1 MFIQHAQLQHTFYT
15 HRLPRTAGQIS
26 QQNACC
32 VSLGATAYSPEP
44 TGKSWHGS
52 MLLVNSAQ
60 GRWVDMGGFLGLPGR
75 PTSLNLPCV
84 FQARERA
91 CLKNKT
97 GGTQHQTVAALW
109 SARHTRLLCVPILS
123 WTCIHDHAARTNA
136 HTKLSLRCYFNNDN
150 N

>member
-52 MLLVNSAQ
+52 MFLVNSAQ

-84 FQARERA
+84 FQANERA

-97 GGTQHQTVAALW
+97 GGTRATPNCGCPLVCTSYTPFMCTRTLVYL
-109 SARHTRLLCVPILS
+109 HT
-123 WTCIHDHAARTNA
+123 
-136 HTKLSLRCYFNNDN
+136 
-150 N
+150 